1 MNQIS
6 SSKLIN
12 FTLTLF
18 SIVLVGF
25 ILQYTQQVLVPFVL
39 ALILA
44 YIVIP
49 FSNKLCSI
57 IKLPATIGVIIS
69 YIVIIGGILTIISFS
84 STPLLDLTSNSKGYI
99 EKANIIIQPTL
110 SQIQSYGIPPL
121 SFDFVDFNPQQTIKA
136 ILGLG
141 MQFIVVIMFS
151 VFIVAGHEKQ
161 KLTHPILDQ
170 IDDELQKFITTKVF
184 ISLILGALVT
194 TVLWLIGVKWA
205 FAFGLVS
212 FVLNFIPSIGP
223 VVAALLPVPIALVE
237 IGPFMSLIVFGV
249 MILIMGVIGFII
261 EVKVMG
267 DMLKLHPLVVLM
279 SLIFWGVLWGAAGV
293 FLAIPM
299 TVMIKIVMAH
309 YPNTQAFARLLSGEL
324 PK

>member
-170 IDDELQKFITTKVF
+170 IDDELQKFITTKV
-184 ISLILGALVT
+184 
-194 TVLWLIGVKWA
+194 LWLIGVKWA
-205 FAFGLVS
+205 FAFGLLS

>member
-194 TVLWLIGVKWA
+194 TVLWLIGVK
-205 FAFGLVS
+205 
-212 FVLNFIPSIGP
+212 
-223 VVAALLPVPIALVE
+223 
-237 IGPFMSLIVFGV
+237 
-249 MILIMGVIGFII
+249 
-261 EVKVMG
+261 
-267 DMLKLHPLVVLM
+267 
-279 SLIFWGVLWGAAGV
+279 
-293 FLAIPM
+293 
-299 TVMIKIVMAH
+299 
-309 YPNTQAFARLLSGEL
+309 
-324 PK
+324 

>member
-194 TVLWLIGVKWA
+194 TVLWLIGV
-205 FAFGLVS
+205 
-212 FVLNFIPSIGP
+212 NFIPSIGP